1 MLNLINLF
9 DSDSG
14 KFEFTANQNISP
26 IRYLGMD
33 AASGK
38 PIYDIATLASP
49 TFTKFITDDL
59 RSRWQAQLG
68 ARIRF

>member
-1 MLNLINLF
+1 MTSEPARRGVAWLL
-9 DSDSG
+9 
-14 KFEFTANQNISP
+14 ANQNTAP
-26 IRYLGMD
+26 IRFGGID

-38 PIYDIATLASP
+38 PIYDIATLAAP